1 MFFNRTYTLNHLKN
15 LMGILNLIILIYF
28 SVVTVVTVN
37 QVTEDYAARNFL
49 NNITNLPMQPRKM
62 ILLLFGAFFCLL
74 GIMELRRRI
83 QSEEVSRILCVME
96 FCVCLVILRCM
107 YFGYNGIILL
117 IIVDIA
123 GSIRDHHS
131 QRIFL
136 GLMILLYALADYD
149 VISIG
154 FKMISFQEF
163 LNIYTIEQRML
174 LAGIKNILISLN
186 AVLFIAYIVIMMRNQ
201 MRERMKADV
210 LNEELKA
217 ANGQLKVMNEQLKDF
232 AVMQKKMGEVEER
245 NRIAREIHDTLGHT
259 MTGLSAGIDACSA
272 LIDFSVEETKK
283 QLSLLAKVSRQ
294 GLQDIRRSMNKL
306 RPDALEKHN
315 LETALEKLMVET
327 MDTSNVLIQYE
338 STVEEMKFEEDEE
351 DIIYRVVQ
359 ESITNA
365 IRHGEASKIYINF
378 RMIEN
383 LLVIRIQDNGKGCAD
398 IHKGFG
404 LTHMKER
411 VRMLQGTIHYDGS
424 HGFQVN
430 VQIPIRGGKKK
441 HD

>member
-1 MFFNRTYTLNHLKN
+1 MILKRTYTLNHLKK

-28 SVVTVVTVN
+28 SMVTVGTIK
-37 QVTEDYAARNFL
+37 QVTEEYSARNFL
-49 NNITNLPMQPRKM
+49 NTITNLPMQPRKM
-62 ILLLFGAFFCLL
+62 IVWLFGAFFCLL

-83 QSEEVSRILCVME
+83 QRDELSRVLGVAE
-96 FCVCLVILRCM
+96 FIVCLVILRCM

-123 GSIRDHHS
+123 ASIQDHRS
-131 QRIFL
+131 QRMFL
-136 GLMILLYALADYD
+136 GVMIILYALADYN

-154 FKMISFQEF
+154 VKMISFQEF
-163 LNIYTIEQRML
+163 LNIYTVEQRML
-174 LAGIKNILISLN
+174 LAGVKNILVSFN
-186 AVLFIAYIVIMMRNQ
+186 MVLFIVYIVFMMRDQ
-201 MRERMKADV
+201 MRERMKADI
-210 LNEELKA
+210 LNEELKT
-217 ANGQLKVMNEQLKDF
+217 ANGQLQVMNEQLKDF
-232 AVMQKKMGEVEER
+232 AAMQKKMGEVEER

-283 QLSLLAKVSRQ
+283 QLQLLAKVARQ

-365 IRHGEASKIYINF
+365 IRHGAATKIYINF
-378 RMIEN
+378 RTIEN
-383 LLVIRIQDNGKGCAD
+383 LLVIRIQDNGRGCTD

-411 VRMLQGTIHYDGS
+411 VQMLQGTIHYDGS
-424 HGFQVN
+424 HGFQVH
-430 VQIPIRGGKKK
+430 VQIPIRGKKK
-441 HD
+441 